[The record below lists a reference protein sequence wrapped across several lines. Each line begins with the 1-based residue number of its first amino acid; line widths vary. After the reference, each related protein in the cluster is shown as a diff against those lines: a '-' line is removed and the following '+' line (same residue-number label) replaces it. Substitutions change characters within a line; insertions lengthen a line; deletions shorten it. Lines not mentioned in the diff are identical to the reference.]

1 MAYLQNWETLLQEV
15 LTGIGG
21 LISGINSG
29 LFAFSLVAYVLMALG
44 LYTIAKSRNL
54 KHPWLAWLPVADL
67 WLLGCISDQYR
78 YVTKGQERKRRKA
91 MLTLGI
97 LELILGP
104 VLVVL
109 AVIAVFGLVAALMS
123 GNIYQIS
130 GGMIAPLVLALIALV
145 LMLILAGL
153 SIALLVLR
161 CCAYCDLFASCDPK
175 NKTLYATLSIIA
187 ACLNISIVPAVLVFI
202 CREKEEGM
210 PPRIVDAN
218 PV

>member
-1 MAYLQNWETLLQEV
+1 MAYLQNWETLLREV
-15 LTGIGG
+15 ATGIGG

-104 VLVVL
+104 VLVALVVV
-109 AVIAVFGLVAALMS
+109 AVIGLVASFMS
-123 GNIYQIS
+123 S
-130 GGMIAPLVLALIALV
+130 SPFLAGTGVIALFLV
-145 LMLILAGL
+145 SLVGIFILSGI

-187 ACLNISIVPAVLVFI
+187 ACLNITIVPAVLIFI

-210 PPRIVDAN
+210 PPRIQTLT
-218 PV
+218 PEY

>member
-1 MAYLQNWETLLQEV
+1 MAYLQNWETLLREV
-15 LTGIGG
+15 ATGIGG

-78 YVTKGQERKRRKA
+78 YVTKGQERKCRKT

-104 VLVVL
+104 VLVALVVV
-109 AVIAVFGLVAALMS
+109 AVIGLVASFMS
-123 GNIYQIS
+123 S
-130 GGMIAPLVLALIALV
+130 SPFLAGTGVIALFLV
-145 LMLILAGL
+145 SLVGIFILSGI

-187 ACLNISIVPAVLVFI
+187 ACLNITIVPAVLIFI

-210 PPRIVDAN
+210 PPRIVDAD